1 MVVMRV
7 SDIMVKTP
15 ITISPAMRVDEVA
28 HLMREKKISSV
39 ILVTNGKPVGVV
51 TERDLVH
58 RVLAAGKEPG
68 SLMAADI
75 CSKPVI
81 AVSVHTLIE
90 DAVAIMN
97 EHQIRRLIVIDDFD
111 HVAGIVTTDDVGYN
125 LKNMSEE
132 LAIKYLSL
140 IKRQK

>member
-1 MVVMRV
+1 
-7 SDIMVKTP
+7 
-15 ITISPAMRVDEVA
+15 
-28 HLMREKKISSV
+28 
-39 ILVTNGKPVGVV
+39 
-51 TERDLVH
+51 
-58 RVLAAGKEPG
+58 
-68 SLMAADI
+68 
-75 CSKPVI
+75 
-81 AVSVHTLIE
+81 
-90 DAVAIMN
+90 MN

>member
-1 MVVMRV
+1 
-7 SDIMVKTP
+7 
-15 ITISPAMRVDEVA
+15 
-28 HLMREKKISSV
+28 
-39 ILVTNGKPVGVV
+39 
-51 TERDLVH
+51 
-58 RVLAAGKEPG
+58 
-68 SLMAADI
+68 MAADM

-81 AVSVHTLIE
+81 AVSIHTLIE

-97 EHQIRRLIVIDDFD
+97 EHQIRRLIVIDDVD